1 MAPGSNPSPD
11 IYQNFHWYLI
21 IPPLLHQLV
30 PSGSLFRQI
39 WIWLIIPYNK
49 VNLWCVLSCLG
60 WKLFLKRREERFFV
74 WVINN
79 LFNIQLMINN
89 LQLFFKSNLLQLH
102 FSEVYQPLFFPE
114 SLNYT
119 HCMWYNSL
127 HAMNWTLKVSV
138 NRQVHVPVV
147 KLNQ

>member
-1 MAPGSNPSPD
+1 MAQNYIQNWCSSWDKIDFGKLSGKTLNHRVAVAPGSNPSPD

-30 PSGSLFRQI
+30 PLGSLFRQI
-39 WIWLIIPYNK
+39 WIWLIILYNK
-49 VNLWCVLSCLG
+49 VNLWCVFSCLG

-89 LQLFFKSNLLQLH
+89 LQLF
-102 FSEVYQPLFFPE
+102 
-114 SLNYT
+114 
-119 HCMWYNSL
+119 
-127 HAMNWTLKVSV
+127 
-138 NRQVHVPVV
+138 
-147 KLNQ
+147 LNQTYCNCIFLKYINHSFSQKV